1 MGQGPA
7 GFNKQLAKYI
17 KLLSALTRVL
27 VDPLRSIP
35 FGRNMELVH
44 LPTVLPVRRAI
55 AAHLSEQA
63 VHALMSRPDPRR
75 PNFGLMQELYE
86 CGLRQCPL
94 SGMPIFDPSKLDEG
108 EQRVLWRMYCALPL
122 AINNAAEAS
131 EALTAI
137 DGVRKMLEERRTAA
151 AAAAAPENDD
161 E

>member
-1 MGQGPA
+1 
-7 GFNKQLAKYI
+7 
-17 KLLSALTRVL
+17 
-27 VDPLRSIP
+27 
-35 FGRNMELVH
+35 MELVH
-44 LPTVLPVRRAI
+44 KETVLPVRRAI
-55 AAHLSEQA
+55 AAHISEESI
-63 VHALMSRPDPRR
+63 HALMSKPDPRR
-75 PNFGLMQELYE
+75 PNLSLMQQLFD
-86 CGLRQCPL
+86 CGLKQCPV

-122 AINNAAEAS
+122 AIDHAAEAS